1 MSGSLESRVERRF
14 LEIEGRLRG
23 RGVGKEAAQ
32 PEEHVPKIT
41 SYVDD
46 QIDKY
51 EFYLTEI
58 MRNVRGARSTAP
70 CSGCKKTV
78 ESIKIVTLGSLTAL
92 AIYKAMSSDGR
103 TRADFSDEEIQR
115 IKKEVEQRYANY

>member
-1 MSGSLESRVERRF
+1 MSGSLERRVDRIF

-23 RGVGKEAAQ
+23 RPITAVP
-32 PEEHVPKIT
+32 PEVLKPT

-58 MRNVRGARSTAP
+58 MRNVREARATAP
-70 CSGCKKTV
+70 CSGCKKTI
-78 ESIKIVTLGSLTAL
+78 EGIKIVTIGSLTAL

-103 TRADFSDEEIQR
+103 TRADFSDGEIQR
-115 IKKEVEQRYANY
+115 IKKEIELMYANY